1 MKYMMS
7 GGTAFAEKKDM
18 EKLRRMSLKGWHV
31 KHHAFMGYSLEK
43 GEPKEYIY
51 SLDRR
56 SLDFEEQAEYRAYFS
71 DSGWTHIFSTGDHHL
86 FRSAPQ
92 SVPLHTDSDTLVEK
106 YSGKKAYVWTALSLV
121 VISLLFAVA
130 MFLRSGLLATSFGI
144 VSFTSFVV
152 ALITLWVGFTEWTN
166 KWRAQG
172 KVKIAYVM
180 KRVAMLMVYGLPLVI
195 LFYLAPMDQWVTVL
209 VAMTIGGVSL
219 PIMIWA
225 SMTIYYKW
233 FVERVGEE

>member
-31 KHHAFMGYSLEK
+31 KHQAFMGYSLEK

-71 DSGWTHIFSTGDHHL
+71 DSGWTHIFSTGDQHL

-106 YSGKKAYVWTALSLV
+106 YNGKKPYVGMAFFLLGLSLILWIGMYV
-121 VISLLFAVA
+121 SSSMRTSLNGTVASISAAVG
-130 MFLRSGLLATSFGI
+130 MIL
-144 VSFTSFVV
+144 
-152 ALITLWVGFTEWTN
+152 LWVANTEVAN
-166 KWRAQG
+166 KWHAQG
-172 KVKIAYVM
+172 R
-180 KRVAMLMVYGLPLVI
+180 KRLGFLLKQAGSVVVYGLPVGII
-195 LFYLAPMDQWVTVL
+195 LYVAPVDKWAIVL
-209 VAMTIGGVSL
+209 LSMGIGAALL
-219 PIMIWA
+219 PFMIWV

-233 FVERVGEE
+233 IFAGVRRG